1 MINQFFNGAFSG
13 IAVQPAAYTFVF
25 RFMANHSEA
34 DPVGLLS
41 YDTLATW
48 FGIEGENGN
57 YKAVQGGKSQTL
69 FTLK

>member
-1 MINQFFNGAFSG
+1 
-13 IAVQPAAYTFVF
+13 
-25 RFMANHSEA
+25 MANHSEA

-57 YKAVQGGKSQTL
+57 YRAVQGGKSKHIIPYL
-69 FTLK
+69 SKDIADNFVF